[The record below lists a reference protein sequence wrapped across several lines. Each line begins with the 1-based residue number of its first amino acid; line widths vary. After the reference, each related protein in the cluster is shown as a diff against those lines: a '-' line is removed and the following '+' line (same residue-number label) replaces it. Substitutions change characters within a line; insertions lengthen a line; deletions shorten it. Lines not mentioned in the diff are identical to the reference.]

1 MDYVDPDSAPA
12 VPTTGVSLTADDAH
26 DVTTPLPRTSMT
38 LVPAGRFPRQLL
50 YTQLALLIA
59 VVAGLFV
66 AGAYVSERKTA
77 DLWANIA
84 EQSQENLAKSRS
96 SEEAAVANLV
106 DAQSELSAL
115 ADADNTIREL
125 ERKLRVLQEDASVKR
140 STMQTITGVL
150 SICLDYQSDLKA
162 LTSTPS
168 TNDPIVREGLLAKLD
183 VSCDEALRLVTS
195 LTS

>member
-12 VPTTGVSLTADDAH
+12 VSTTGVSLVEGDTH
-26 DVTTPLPRTSMT
+26 DVTTPLPRMSMP

-96 SEEAAVANLV
+96 SEDAAVANLV

-140 STMQTITGVL
+140 STMQTIAGVL

-183 VSCDEALRLVTS
+183 VSCGEALRLVTS

>member
-1 MDYVDPDSAPA
+1 
-12 VPTTGVSLTADDAH
+12 
-26 DVTTPLPRTSMT
+26 MT